1 MDCRQDFLIMAELAK
16 YHFLVVDDI
25 ATMRQVAASQLRA
38 LGVGGIHQAA
48 NGVEALQLL
57 GRHRIDLILCD
68 WHMPVMDGLQLL
80 SEMRKDA
87 KLSEIPLVLV
97 TAEVARDRVEQAV
110 KQGVSDL
117 LVKPYTAKR
126 LEDKIL
132 AALRRTSPQQ
142 NVLTVKESSDKQ
154 KSTILVVDDT
164 PENLRLIAHLF
175 EDQYRVRV
183 ADNGKKA
190 LAICTADVPPDLV
203 LLDVMMPGMDGFEV
217 ARQMREHPNSEMI
230 PVIFVTAL
238 ADDQARRRGY
248 DLGAVDF
255 VSKPLDPDILRI
267 RVGNFIRYVE
277 MHKQRQHEYDTML
290 ANARMWKGIERLLR
304 EDIRKPVAETSQLI
318 RQLSGTGNLTSQQQ
332 ELIAKLEIGSSQ
344 SLDAIAN
351 AANLFEQD
359 KVTEI
364 TGIVMPAS

>member
-1 MDCRQDFLIMAELAK
+1 MTELAK
-16 YHFLVVDDI
+16 SQLLVVDDI
-25 ATMRQVAASQLRA
+25 ASMRQVATSQLRA
-38 LGVGGIHQAA
+38 IGAEHIHQAT
-48 NGVEALQLL
+48 NGMEALQLL
-57 GRHRIDLILCD
+57 GRQRIDLILCD

-80 SEMRKDA
+80 GEMRKDA

-97 TAEVARDRVEQAV
+97 TSDVGRDRVEQAV

-126 LEDKIL
+126 LEDKVL
-132 AALRRTSPQQ
+132 GALRRVTAQHIPPASKPE
-142 NVLTVKESSDKQ
+142 TSDKQ
-154 KSTILVVDDT
+154 KPTILVVDDT

-217 ARQMREHPNSEMI
+217 ARQMRQHPNSEMI

-238 ADDQARRRGY
+238 TDDQSRRQGY

-267 RVGNFIRYVE
+267 RVGNFMRYIE
-277 MHKQRQHEYDTML
+277 MHKQRQHEYDAML
-290 ANARMWKGIERLLR
+290 ANARMWKVVEQLVR
-304 EDIRKPVAETSQLI
+304 EDIPKPIAEMSQLI
-318 RQLSGTGNLTSQQQ
+318 QQLSGTYDATSQQK
-332 ELIAKLEIGSSQ
+332 ELIKMLERNLEQ
-344 SLDAIAN
+344 SLAVSAR
-351 AANLFEQD
+351 ATKLFDQGEQVD
-359 KVTEI
+359 KDDLTRV
-364 TGIVMPAS
+364 S

>member
-1 MDCRQDFLIMAELAK
+1 MIELTK
-16 YHFLVVDDI
+16 LQFLVVDDL
-25 ATMRQVAASQLRA
+25 AAMRQVATSQLRA
-38 LGVGGIHQAA
+38 LGVGKIHHAS
-48 NGVEALQLL
+48 NGMEALQLL
-57 GRHRIDLILCD
+57 IRQRVDLILCD
-68 WHMPVMDGLQLL
+68 WHMPVMDGLALL
-80 SEMRKDA
+80 DEMRKDSR
-87 KLSEIPLVLV
+87 LSEIPLVLV
-97 TAEVARDRVEQAV
+97 TAEVARDKVQHAV

-126 LEDKIL
+126 LEDKVL
-132 AALRRTSPQQ
+132 GALRRASAQTVTSVAQVSQEGP
-142 NVLTVKESSDKQ
+142 VAAQ
-154 KSTILVVDDT
+154 KPTILVVDDA

-203 LLDVMMPGMDGFEV
+203 LLDVMMPDMDGFEV
-217 ARQMREHPNSEMI
+217 ARQMRQHPNSEMI

-238 ADDQARRRGY
+238 SDDQARRRGY

-290 ANARMWKGIERLLR
+290 AHARMWKDIERLLR
-304 EDIRKPVAETSQLI
+304 EDIHGPIADAPQLI
-318 RQLSGTGNLTSQQQ
+318 RQLTNTGSLTPQQQ
-332 ELIAKLEIGSSQ
+332 ELITKLEQGSSQ
-344 SLDAIAN
+344 SLN
-351 AANLFEQD
+351 ALTSAMQLF
-359 KVTEI
+359 
-364 TGIVMPAS
+364 

>member
-1 MDCRQDFLIMAELAK
+1 MDSRQDLIMTELAK
-16 YHFLVVDDI
+16 SQFLVVDDVS
-25 ATMRQVAASQLRA
+25 TMRQVATSQLRA
-38 LGVGGIHQAA
+38 LGVGNVHQAA
-48 NGVEALQLL
+48 NGMEALQLL
-57 GRHRIDLILCD
+57 GRQRIDLILCD
-68 WHMPVMDGLQLL
+68 WHMPVMDGLELL
-80 SEMRKDA
+80 QEMRKDA
-87 KLSEIPLVLV
+87 KLTEIPLVLV
-97 TAEVARDRVEQAV
+97 TADAGRDKVEQAV

-132 AALRRTSPQQ
+132 GALKRSTAQQVTSVSKAESAAR
-142 NVLTVKESSDKQ
+142 Q
-154 KSTILVVDDT
+154 KPTILVVDDA

-238 ADDQARRRGY
+238 TDDQSRRRGY

-290 ANARMWKGIERLLR
+290 ANARMWKDIERLLR
-304 EDIRKPVAETSQLI
+304 EDIRKPIADISQLI
-318 RQLSGTGNLTSQQQ
+318 PQLKNASSLTPP
-332 ELIAKLEIGSSQ
+332 ELIAKLEQSATQ
-344 SLDAIAN
+344 SLGAIAN
-351 AANLFEQD
+351 AAGLFNQSAVED
-359 KVTEI
+359 
-364 TGIVMPAS
+364 SNNN